1 MATDSMGED
10 KMQEVKA
17 FFKAVREG
25 ETEGLVDEDEQ
36 DAMEAMMSMWS
47 KPFMPNL
54 LNTVIFLVETSQ
66 IIAVMFVNKAWFK
79 THLTPPHLR
88 AFGNDHERN

>member
-1 MATDSMGED
+1 MATESMGED

-36 DAMEAMMSMWS
+36 DAMEAMKRRVQES
-47 KPFMPNL
+47 
-54 LNTVIFLVETSQ
+54 TI
-66 IIAVMFVNKAWFK
+66 
-79 THLTPPHLR
+79 LR
-88 AFGNDHERN
+88 